1 MSLLKRLIAW
11 MAAALPVGVA
21 AGASVSAYWGPD
33 AAVDRATAAVNGA
46 LAGFWLGLI
55 GAVAAA
61 VTTRAARDPL
71 RRAGGSEVATGAV
84 IVGGLLAAGLAFLT
98 LA

>member
-1 MSLLKRLIAW
+1 MSLLKRLVAW
-11 MAAALPVGVA
+11 MAAALPLGVA
-21 AGASVSAYWGPD
+21 AGAGVSAYWGPD

-61 VTTRAARDPL
+61 VTTRAAREPL
-71 RRAGGSEVATGAV
+71 RRAGGSEIATGAV
-84 IVGGLLAAGLAFLT
+84 IVGGLLAAGLAFLS